1 MSQAPYALRNARWGS
16 SLGKDLKL
24 EDTLWSGLQD
34 SYVKL
39 PMAITAE
46 KLAEIYG
53 ITREMCDEFA
63 LTSQQRWTNGG
74 HYMEWCILQ
83 SQFMMWANY
92 VVL

>member
-16 SLGKDLKL
+16 PLGKDLKL

-39 PMAITAE
+39 PMALTAE
-46 KLAEIYG
+46 KLAEMYG

-63 LTSQQRWTNGG
+63 LTSQQRWANG
-74 HYMEWCILQ
+74 MCC
-83 SQFMMWANY
+83 SFP
-92 VVL
+92 